1 MIRIAY
7 KEFLGNSPDW
17 FKLSILVFLGLC
29 FPLKM
34 VVGTTVLGWMFLAM
48 FILTLAMAL
57 KCYPLQSGG
66 LLGLAILAL
75 GLTSP
80 ETVWHEIQ
88 ANLGVL
94 ALLIFMVSFIYFM
107 KPLLTLIFAKLIMN
121 VQSKW
126 MLSLMFSMMAAFLSA
141 FLDAL
146 TVTAVLIAVFVAL
159 YGVYERIQSTDDTD
173 FDQNGVSDQQ
183 QLSGDTL
190 EEFRAFIR
198 SLVMH
203 GAVGTALGGVTTM
216 VGEPQN
222 LLIAD
227 KMGWDFIQF
236 AQAMSHVTIPAVIA
250 GFLACIVLELTGV
263 LGYGGKLDPQV
274 RSILKGYI
282 QQQDE
287 KRTQREVYG
296 IIIQG
301 ICGVLLVVGL
311 ALHIMEVG
319 LIGLCLLVT
328 VTALTGI
335 KEEHQIGRAF
345 EESLPFVSLLC
356 IFFIVVG
363 MIHDLHLFS
372 PMIQWVLT
380 LPIEDQP
387 RAFFLANGVLSAI
400 SDNVFVATVYINEVK
415 AAFDAGDISRAHFD
429 SLAVSINTGTNLP
442 SVATPNGQAAFLF
455 LLTSALA
462 PLIQLGYV
470 RMVIMALP
478 YTIVLT
484 IVGFLYQ

>member
-1 MIRIAY
+1 MTRIAY

-17 FKLSILVFLGLC
+17 FKLSILIFLGLC

-48 FILTLAMAL
+48 FVLTLAMAL

-159 YGVYERIQSTDDTD
+159 YGVYDRIQSTDDTD

-203 GAVGTALGGVTTM
+203 GAIGTALGGVTTM

-236 AQAMSHVTIPAVIA
+236 AQEMSHVTIPAVIA
-250 GFLACIVLELTGV
+250 GFLTCIVLELTGV

-319 LIGLCLLVT
+319 LIGLCLLVM

-335 KEEHQIGRAF
+335 KEEHQIGHAF

-372 PMIQWVLT
+372 PIIQWVLT

-455 LLTSALA
+455 LLTSSLA

-470 RMVIMALP
+470 RMVIMAVP